1 MTISEYARQAL
12 QEKDAMDNAA
22 SHALTFAFIGFFAA
36 YMLAHATE
44 ITKASLVFG
53 CFAVIVLA
61 GIGYYTVRRHPINAV
76 VALSLAAL
84 ICMNETGGS
93 ILALILASIPVAAT
107 CSLRWLGRDH
117 AREHNGLIILFFLSL
132 ALIAIAFV
140 L

>member
-12 QEKDAMDNAA
+12 EEKDAMDNAA

-36 YMLAHATE
+36 YMLAYAE
-44 ITKASLVFG
+44 GIQASLVLG